1 MRKRNSTL
9 LKFVFS
15 YLLIYLVLMMGFFY
29 MIRYQFSEYYY
40 EELRHQTEIQIDNL
54 GNQLNEEF
62 VYLSQISAMLQ
73 KNNVLM
79 LYGYSKHDISNDQV
93 MTELQ
98 KYDDAS
104 GIISSIV
111 WKNNDDTLRG
121 PSVVHKKSDY
131 VFSTSMPVKFEENAY
146 RIYYDT
152 ENYISVD
159 ASRLWGSGQNKM
171 ISVTQNDKNILV
183 YVPDI
188 GENRKNQFFLVLEEY
203 YLLKTLNNLTSFN
216 IPVISLLG
224 ADGEIVLTSNNKA
237 AIPFQK
243 EELASGFYEIDADN
257 SCYIKTDIMGEL
269 SLAAMISR
277 ETLVKQ
283 INHTLIR
290 SYWMFIAIG
299 VIGFAFILWG
309 MRVTYIPLYK
319 LVKKV
324 NSEEKVSQI
333 EHFSYLEEHFSQM
346 NKHNEQLRLQLD
358 KYRYTIR
365 KSLLD
370 SVLQSSGAEVDFSDI
385 DVLFA
390 NEQNCN
396 LYVVSLASCGSMPVS
411 VPGVLKYFKTAFGEN
426 VFYLVLESGKKELV
440 FLVNDIGTQEEKS
453 GMEKVKALLYD
464 LHDKFQYVS
473 AISESSRSILDIPM
487 LYKEV
492 KTMSERQGEN
502 IVQEWD
508 DSKEAVLP
516 VYPYEEIASLPEAM
530 WDGDFDMARNLTKK
544 ILLNLDEASIN
555 NDVINSFYVQCVLLD
570 VLTAI
575 ENVMNQQNISFDSY
589 SDEYYTLLYL
599 CRSCSYAE
607 ERNKIAEN
615 LDALLKVCERK
626 LKRISYEEVKVFM
639 DDSAYDP
646 NFSIY
651 AIADHFRLS
660 VSQVSELVKKEMGV
674 TFSEYL
680 WSVRL
685 QKAQE
690 LLLHSDISIEEISSQ
705 VGYLNVSSFRRRF
718 KEELGVT
725 PLKYRE
731 LYRK

>member
-1 MRKRNSTL
+1 MKWQNSTL
-9 LKFVFS
+9 FKFVFF
-15 YLLIYLVLMMGFFY
+15 YVLIYLALMMGFFY
-29 MIRYQFSEYYY
+29 IIRYQFSEYYY

-62 VYLSQISAMLQ
+62 LYLSQLSTILQ
-73 KNNVLM
+73 KNSDLM
-79 LYGYSKHDISNDQV
+79 LYGYSKHDISNYQV

-111 WKNNDDTLRG
+111 WK
-121 PSVVHKKSDY
+121 SKKSDY
-131 VFSTSMPVKFEENAY
+131 VFSTSIPVKFEENAY
-146 RIYYDT
+146 KIYYDY
-152 ENYISVD
+152 ENYIIID
-159 ASRLWGSGQNKM
+159 ASGLFEDEAGKV
-171 ISVTQNDKNILV
+171 ISVTQNDNNFLV

-188 GENRKNQFFLVLEEY
+188 GESRRNQFFFVLEEY

-216 IPVISLLG
+216 IPVISLWG

-237 AIPFQK
+237 AIPLQK
-243 EELASGFYEIDADN
+243 EELVSGFYEIDADN

-269 SLAAMISR
+269 SLVAMISR
-277 ETLVKQ
+277 ETLVEQ
-283 INHTLIR
+283 INHTLVK
-290 SYWMFIAIG
+290 SYLMFTAIG
-299 VIGFAFILWG
+299 IIGFVFIIWG

-319 LVKKV
+319 LVKEV
-324 NSEEKVSQI
+324 SSEEKVSKI

-346 NKHNEQLRLQLD
+346 NKHNEQLKLQLD

-370 SVLQSSGAEVDFSDI
+370 SVLQSSGADVDFSDI

-396 LYVVSLASCGSMPVS
+396 LYAVSLTFGDNVSIS
-411 VPGVLKYFKTAFGEN
+411 VPKVLEYFKIALGEK

-440 FLVNDIGTQEEKS
+440 FLVNDIETQEETS

-464 LHDKFQYVS
+464 LHEKFQYVS

-492 KTMSERQGEN
+492 KKMSERQGEN

-530 WDGDFDMARNLTKK
+530 WDGDFDMARNLTQK
-544 ILLNLDEASIN
+544 ILLNLDEAPIK

-589 SDEYYTLLYL
+589 SDAYYATLYL
-599 CRSCSYAE
+599 CRSCSYMD

-626 LKRISYEEVKVFM
+626 LKRISYEDVKAFM
-639 DDSAYDP
+639 DAGAYDS

-651 AIADHFRLS
+651 VIADHFQLS
-660 VSQVSELVKKEMGV
+660 VSQISELVKKEMGV

-685 QKAQE
+685 QKAQD